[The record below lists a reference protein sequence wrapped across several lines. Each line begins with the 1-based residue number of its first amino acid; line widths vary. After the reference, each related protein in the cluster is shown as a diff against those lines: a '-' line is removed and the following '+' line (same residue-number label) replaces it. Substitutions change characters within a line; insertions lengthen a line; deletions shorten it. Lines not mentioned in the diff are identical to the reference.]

1 MEGWSI
7 VYTTYSPVIQK
18 SIIIIGMYIC
28 TYIYVHAGRE
38 QQQEREKVS
47 NGTKEVERLKIHDFR
62 EFEII
67 F

>member
-1 MEGWSI
+1 MH
-7 VYTTYSPVIQK
+7 IQ
-18 SIIIIGMYIC
+18 
-28 TYIYVHAGRE
+28 YVHAGRE

-47 NGTKEVERLKIHDFR
+47 NGTKEVERVKIHDFR